1 VKRRFLL
8 NIILIFLAIS
18 FSRSEDLNELISN
31 LVDKVILGLDFSTP
45 RTVCVFEFEN
55 LTPRSPAFIQNL
67 YQLFLA
73 TLEKKLKESI
83 IVEDEVVGFDESI
96 GYFNLSEGKNYDYLF
111 SITYSE
117 KEGNASLSLKVF
129 DGREP
134 EKLIAFF
141 YSSFPL
147 NLEEIELIEK
157 PPSRQFSFISPLY
170 EPIYLPFS
178 PIDLKFFNESKL
190 IFLTEKK
197 VVFYNMEGERLKLS
211 DEISLNWE
219 PPFFPSQDLTGRVYF
234 ELMDEKPSLFVD
246 SSLSESGLIFYL
258 KDNQW
263 VSDVPV
269 KYIPSDR
276 INIGGKVYLLCIK
289 TKEGMNSFKGKV
301 ALIQESAIF
310 SENLGGSLREIELIP
325 FYDILAIN
333 DERGRFFGIYIVD
346 ANGKLR
352 FFNRSFRE
360 LKIPEFKVGDRLI
373 SMGNYILCSNFGRD
387 ENDSLII
394 ISKKERKIL
403 QEIPLKG
410 HIVSMAYDGN
420 NKIAV
425 LCRDKSGS
433 HFLHLWRK
441 K

>member
-1 VKRRFLL
+1 MKGKFLL
-8 NIILIFLAIS
+8 SIFLIFLIIS
-18 FSRSEDLNELISN
+18 VSKSEDFNELISN
-31 LVDKVILGLDFSTP
+31 LVDKVILGLDFSSP
-45 RTVCVFEFEN
+45 KKVCIFEFESF
-55 LTPRSPAFIQNL
+55 TPRPPAFIQNL

-83 IVEDEVVGFDESI
+83 IIEDEAVGFDENI

-117 KEGNASLSLKVF
+117 REGKVSLSLKVF
-129 DGREP
+129 DGKEP

-147 NLEEIELIEK
+147 NSEEIELIEK
-157 PPSRQFSFISPLY
+157 PPSRQFSFMLPIY
-170 EPIYLPFS
+170 EPIFLPFA
-178 PIDLKFFNESKL
+178 PMDLQFFNESKL

-197 VVFYNMEGERLKLS
+197 VLFYKLEGERLKFS

-219 PPFFPSQDLTGRVYF
+219 PSFFPCQDLTGRVYF
-234 ELMDEKPSLFVD
+234 EVINDTPVLFVD
-246 SSLSESGLIFYL
+246 SSLSASSLIFFL
-258 KDNQW
+258 KENQW
-263 VSDVPV
+263 VSG
-269 KYIPSDR
+269 IPLKCIHSDK
-276 INIGGKVYLLCIK
+276 INIGGKVYFLCIK
-289 TKEGMNSFKGKV
+289 IKEGMNIFKGKA
-301 ALIQESAIF
+301 ALVQPSAIIHDN
-310 SENLGGSLREIELIP
+310 SEEGLREIELPP

-346 ANGKLR
+346 ENGKIR
-352 FFNRSFRE
+352 FFNRNLRE
-360 LKIPEFKVGDRLI
+360 LKIPEFRVGDRLI
-373 SMGNYILCSNFGRD
+373 FIGSYILCSDFGRN

-394 ISKKERKIL
+394 ISRRERKIL
-403 QEIPLKG
+403 QKIPVKG
-410 HIVSMAYDGN
+410 HIVSMAYDGD

-425 LCRDKSGS
+425 LCKDKSGS

>member
-1 VKRRFLL
+1 MKRRFLS
-8 NIILIFLAIS
+8 IILLILSIIS

-45 RTVCVFEFEN
+45 KVVCVFEFEN
-55 LTPRSPAFIQNL
+55 LTPRSPAFLQNL

-83 IVEDEVVGFDESI
+83 IIEDEVIGFDENI

-117 KEGNASLSLKVF
+117 REGKVSLSLKVF
-129 DGREP
+129 EGREP
-134 EKLIAFF
+134 DKLIAFF
-141 YSSFPL
+141 YSSSPL

-157 PPSRQFSFISPLY
+157 PPSRQFSFMSNIY
-170 EPIYLPFS
+170 EPIYLPFA
-178 PIDLKFFNESKL
+178 PLDVKFFNESKL

-197 VVFYNMEGERLKLS
+197 VMFYDFEGERLKLS
-211 DEISLNWE
+211 DEISLSWE
-219 PPFFPSQDLTGRVYF
+219 PPFSPSQDLTGRVYF
-234 ELMDEKPSLFVD
+234 ELVDETPVLFVD
-246 SSLSESGLIFYL
+246 SSISASGLVFFL
-258 KDNQW
+258 KDNKW
-263 VSDVPV
+263 VSDIPV
-269 KYIPSDR
+269 KYIPSDK
-276 INIGGKVYLLCIK
+276 INIGGKVYLLCVKIR
-289 TKEGMNSFKGKV
+289 EGMNSFKGKV
-301 ALIQESAIF
+301 ALIQPSAILHDN
-310 SENLGGSLREIELIP
+310 SEGILREIELLP

-346 ANGKLR
+346 GNGTLR
-352 FFNRSFRE
+352 FFNRNFRE
-360 LKIPEFKVGDRLI
+360 LKIPGFKVGDRLI
-373 SMGNYILCSNFGRD
+373 SIGNYILCSDFGRE

-394 ISKKERKIL
+394 ISPRERKIL
-403 QEIPLKG
+403 QKIPLRG
-410 HIVSMAYDGN
+410 YIISMAYDGN

-441 K
+441 R